1 MGSGLINKQCHTK
14 HFLKRMRVD
23 IIFII
28 FGNKKKLYRKF
39 QDYVTFK
46 DKIIM

>member
-1 MGSGLINKQCHTK
+1 
-14 HFLKRMRVD
+14 MRVD

-28 FGNKKKLYRKF
+28 FGNKKKLYGQF